1 MTMIINETTEEN
13 RVKYLCTTSKNE
25 PEALIWGQWVVSQL
39 GIHHMWPAYSLGI
52 EQFTCFSTT
61 IWDT

>member
-25 PEALIWGQWVVSQL
+25 PEALIWGQWVVPQL
-39 GIHHMWPAYSLGI
+39 GHTPYVAGLGLG
-52 EQFTCFSTT
+52 
-61 IWDT
+61 D

>member
-39 GIHHMWPAYSLGI
+39 GIHHMWPAWSLVI
-52 EQFTCFSTT
+52 EQFTCFGTT